1 MEFIILAVLVALFNA
16 WIAGKMGR
24 AAFLWFI
31 ISIFLGV
38 VETIVLVILEIVNKG
53 NY

>member
-24 AAFLWFI
+24 SAFFMVYYI
-31 ISIFLGV
+31 YFPG
-38 VETIVLVILEIVNKG
+38 G
-53 NY
+53 GCNYCIGYPCNC